1 MPYLKIKSALFV
13 LLAFAFLAGCNKTK
27 TEGTTENK
35 PSDSKTAEVIKVN
48 LPTMQC
54 ATCKKNIETALKKV
68 DGVNSVN
75 VSVKDKIATIDYD
88 KTKINQDKI
97 ENEITLVGYDANS
110 KKKNEAA
117 YDKLEDCCKMDG
129 HDKMSNMK

>member
-1 MPYLKIKSALFV
+1 MSQTKNILFV
-13 LLAFAFLAGCNKTK
+13 LLAFAFLAGCNKAKNESTS
-27 TEGTTENK
+27 ENK
-35 PSDSKTAEVIKVN
+35 PIETKAAGEIVKIN

-97 ENEITLVGYDANS
+97 ETEITHVGYDANG
-110 KKKNEAA
+110 KKKDEAA
-117 YDKLEDCCKMDG
+117 YEKLADCCKIGG
-129 HDKMSNMK
+129 HE

>member
-1 MPYLKIKSALFV
+1 MKSFFIFLIALG
-13 LLAFAFLAGCNKTK
+13 FLTGCGKSK
-27 TEGTTENK
+27 TESAENKSENK
-35 PSDSKTAEVIKVN
+35 PVETKSAGEIIKIN

-88 KTKINQDKI
+88 KSKINQDKI
-97 ENEITLVGYDANS
+97 ETEITLVGYDANG
-110 KKKNEAA
+110 KKKDEAA
-117 YDKLEDCCKMDG
+117 YEKLADCCKIGG
-129 HDKMSNMK
+129 HE

>member
-1 MPYLKIKSALFV
+1 MPQLKNVLFV
-13 LLAFAFLAGCNKTK
+13 LLAVAFLAGCNKAKNENTA
-27 TEGTTENK
+27 ENK
-35 PSDSKTAEVIKVN
+35 TPDTKASGEVIKVN

-75 VSVKDKIATIDYD
+75 VSVKDKIATVDFD
-88 KTKINQDKI
+88 KSKLNTDKI
-97 ENEITLVGYDANS
+97 ETEITLVGYDANS

-117 YDKLEDCCKMDG
+117 YEKLEDCCKMDG
-129 HDKMSNMK
+129 HEKMNMK

>member
-1 MPYLKIKSALFV
+1 MLQLKNILFV
-13 LLAFAFLAGCNKTK
+13 LLAVAFLAGCNKAKNESTA
-27 TEGTTENK
+27 ENK
-35 PSDSKTAEVIKVN
+35 PTETKAAGEVVKIN

-68 DGVNSVN
+68 DGVNSIN

-88 KTKINQDKI
+88 KNKTNQDKL

-117 YDKLEDCCKMDG
+117 YEKLEDCCKIGG
-129 HDKMSNMK
+129 H